1 MSPSSA
7 SYYPGESPFKIK
19 DIALALFVLTIIL
32 LGGGTTFEVKAL
44 IYIVLGLV
52 LYIQLPKT
60 VPSVCVDRFVIGL
73 VVLSLIQFLPA
84 SMFSVA
90 EWRKVL
96 EGDCAIALS
105 PTISPQLYVS
115 LEGYLTFLSALAWLY
130 ICLNSD
136 IAHSSRIRSLWALAL
151 GGGLLSVLLICGH
164 YYGLRYPFAKEA
176 TVFSFFP
183 NRNQSSHV
191 LCLSALVS
199 FGLFVKAF
207 NRKRNRF
214 ALISLI
220 NTILIFFA
228 LVFSLSRASLIF
240 FFLGLLLWLGL
251 QSIKTRRLIKL
262 RYFLPILVIL
272 ISLWL
277 MSSGDNLNRF
287 LHLINPDTEADFRLL
302 IFKDAIKFIQEQ
314 LFTGLGIG
322 NFQYVF
328 PQYRDHSVL
337 YGKILHP
344 ENDWL
349 WACAELGILF
359 TLVLALASFWGLF
372 KSIKE
377 QPYDRISY
385 RSIAFIGLFVFF
397 FHTFV
402 DVPGH
407 RLGTVFYAILLFSL
421 SINDEKA
428 VATLIPRYV
437 FQSLAVLLIVYGL
450 IGLFSSLFKL
460 PILNGVAEKVYK
472 QKVLNLAQLKKS
484 DEALAVLKLGK
495 ARIPMSP
502 WWYFQEGQ
510 LQLRLGN
517 SFLKAKKEFEKA
529 RALDPYDIHLAL
541 QEGLVW
547 LPYSLDLAFRAW
559 QVALNLNNFADD
571 NTWTFIWN
579 HTDGSRCQKY
589 LSLLSKSHADFRVFY
604 LKRIAS
610 SVFEKEIQWDLS
622 KDPKLQYVPEKDR
635 LIIFVKWA
643 QADPHALLAHLSQY
657 PDVLQETWLMS
668 ATAYMRLRFYE
679 AASKLFDKNVQ
690 APQWPLLY
698 HSQSS
703 TVEELELR
711 SSLNPKDTVLSL
723 ALLKIYIEQSK
734 FTKALSTLRHLEA
747 LQYKAPLLDY
757 WKGKLYRT
765 QGKYEE
771 SCQAYEEF
779 LKSK

>member
-1 MSPSSA
+1 MSSSSA
-7 SYYPGESPFKIK
+7 HYYPGESPFRIK
-19 DIALALFVLTIIL
+19 NIALALFVLGVIL
-32 LGGGTTFEVKAL
+32 LGGGTTFAVKAV
-44 IYIVLGLV
+44 IYIALGLV

-60 VPSVCVDRFVIGL
+60 VPSVWVDICVISL
-73 VVLSLIQFLPA
+73 VFLGLIQFLPGVI
-84 SMFSVA
+84 FSLP

-115 LEGYLTFLSALAWLY
+115 LEGYVAFLSALAWLY

-136 IAHSSRIRSLWALAL
+136 ITYSSRIRSLWALAL
-151 GGGLLSVLLICGH
+151 GGGLLSILLICGH
-164 YYGLRYPFAKEA
+164 YYGFRYPFSKEA

-183 NRNQSSHV
+183 NRNQSSHI

-240 FFLGLLLWLGL
+240 FFFGLLLWLGF
-251 QSIKTRRLIKL
+251 QSIRTTQLIKL
-262 RYFLPILVIL
+262 RYLLPILIIL

-287 LHLINPDTEADFRLL
+287 LHLINPDTEADFRIL
-302 IFKDAIKFIQEQ
+302 IFKDAVKCIQEQ

-328 PQYRDHSVL
+328 PQFRDHSVL

-359 TLVLALASFWGLF
+359 TLVLALGSFWGLF

-377 QPYDRISY
+377 QPYDRIAY

-397 FHTFV
+397 CHTFV

-421 SINDEKA
+421 SINYDKA
-428 VATLIPRYV
+428 VTTRIPRYV
-437 FQSLAVLLIVYGL
+437 FQFLGGLLIVYGL
-450 IGLFSSLFKL
+450 IGLGSSLFKL

-472 QKVLNLAQLKKS
+472 QKVLNLAQLKKT
-484 DEALAVLKLGK
+484 DEALAVLKLAK
-495 ARIPMSP
+495 ARMPMNP

-517 SFLKAKKEFEKA
+517 SFLKAKNEFEKA
-529 RALDPYDIHLAL
+529 KALDPYDIHLAL

-547 LPYSLDLAFRAW
+547 LPYNLDLAFRAW
-559 QVALNLNNFADD
+559 QRALNLSNFADD
-571 NTWTFIWN
+571 TTWTFIWN
-579 HTDGSRCQKY
+579 HTDGSMYQKH
-589 LSLLSKSHADFRVFY
+589 LSFLSQSHAGFRVFY
-604 LKRIAS
+604 LKRIALP
-610 SVFEKEIQWDLS
+610 VFEKEIQWDLS
-622 KDPKLQYVPEKDR
+622 KDPQLQYIPQQDR
-635 LIIFVKWA
+635 LILFLKWA
-643 QADPHALLAHLSQY
+643 EAHPHALLGHLSHY
-657 PDVLQETWLMS
+657 PHILEETWLVS

-679 AASKLFDKNVQ
+679 NASKLFDKNLT
-690 APQWPLLY
+690 APQWPVLY
-698 HSQSS
+698 YSQSS

-711 SSLNPKDTVLSL
+711 SSFNPKDTMLSL

-734 FTKALSTLRHLEA
+734 FTKALSTIRHLEA
-747 LQYKAPLLDY
+747 LEYKAPLLDY
-757 WKGKLYRT
+757 WKGKLYHT
-765 QGKYEE
+765 QSKYQQ